1 MSHKNTY
8 FSRPHGNLF
17 VILQTVYDI
26 QTMKRQLKIW
36 LECFRL
42 RTLPVSLSGVVIAIG
57 LAVWYGHFKWIPA
70 VLCLVFALLA
80 QIASNTANEYFDY
93 LKGTDKPGRVG
104 PRRGVTEGDIR
115 PDTLRNVTFGLLALA
130 GIVGCGLI
138 PYGGWWL
145 LPVGIV
151 IALGALAY
159 STGPYPLSYH
169 GLGELMVFIFFGLV
183 PVNLTYYVMA
193 LQFHPVVILFS
204 ISIGLLGVNVLLV
217 NNYRDVE
224 DDREAG
230 KRTSVVLFG
239 RKAAAFSYLLN
250 GYLGMAV
257 LAVFWFLIVVG
268 RDMMLPK
275 WTLAIP
281 VLYLVLHTATWYKLT
296 HRDGAA
302 LNPLLGETARNMLIF
317 TLLLTIVFI
326 IYA

>member
-1 MSHKNTY
+1 
-8 FSRPHGNLF
+8 
-17 VILQTVYDI
+17 
-26 QTMKRQLKIW
+26 MKKQIKIW
-36 LECFRL
+36 MECFRP
-42 RTLPVSLSGVVIAIG
+42 RTLPVSMSGVIIAIG
-57 LAVWYGHFKWIPA
+57 LAKWHHQFQWVPA
-70 VLCLVFALLA
+70 VLCLAFALLA

-93 LKGTDKPGRVG
+93 LKGADKPGRVG

-115 PDTLRNVTFGLLALA
+115 PATLRNVTFGLLALA
-130 GIVGCGLI
+130 GVVGCGLI

-151 IALGALAY
+151 IALAALAY

-169 GLGELMVFIFFGLV
+169 GLGELTVFIFFGLV

-193 LQFHPVVILFS
+193 HRFDPLVLLFS
-204 ISIGLLGVNVLLV
+204 IAMGLLGVNVLLV

-230 KRTSVVLFG
+230 KRTQTVMRG
-239 RKAAAFSYLLN
+239 RPVTAFAYLLN
-250 GYLGMAV
+250 GYTGMAI
-257 LAVFWFLIVVG
+257 LAVFWFMIGYMHL
-268 RDMMLPK
+268 LPV

-281 VLYLVLHTATWYKLT
+281 VLYLVMHTSTWNKLR

-317 TLLLTIVFI
+317 TILFTIVFI
-326 IYA
+326 IYS

>member
-1 MSHKNTY
+1 
-8 FSRPHGNLF
+8 
-17 VILQTVYDI
+17 
-26 QTMKRQLKIW
+26 MKKQIKIW
-36 LECFRL
+36 MECFRP
-42 RTLPVSLSGVVIAIG
+42 RTLPVSMSGVIIAIG
-57 LAVWYGHFKWIPA
+57 LAKWHHQFQWVPA
-70 VLCLVFALLA
+70 VLCLAFALLA

-93 LKGTDKPGRVG
+93 LKGADKPGRVG

-115 PDTLRNVTFGLLALA
+115 PATLRNVTFGLLALA
-130 GIVGCGLI
+130 SVVGCGLI

-151 IALGALAY
+151 IALAALAY

-169 GLGELMVFIFFGLV
+169 GLGELTVFIFFGLV

-193 LQFHPVVILFS
+193 HRFDPLVLLFS
-204 ISIGLLGVNVLLV
+204 IAMGLLGVNVLLV

-230 KRTSVVLFG
+230 KRTQTVMRG
-239 RKAAAFSYLLN
+239 RPVTAFAYLLN
-250 GYLGMAV
+250 GYTGMAI
-257 LAVFWFLIVVG
+257 LAVFWFMIGYMHL
-268 RDMMLPK
+268 LPV

-281 VLYLVLHTATWYKLT
+281 VLYLVMHTSTWNKLR

-317 TLLLTIVFI
+317 TILFTIVFI
-326 IYA
+326 IYS